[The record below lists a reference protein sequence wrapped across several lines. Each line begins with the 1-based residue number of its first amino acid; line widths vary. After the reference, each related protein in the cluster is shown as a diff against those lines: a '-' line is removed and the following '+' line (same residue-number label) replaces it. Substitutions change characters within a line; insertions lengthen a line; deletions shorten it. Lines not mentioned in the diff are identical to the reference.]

1 MDTIHSVID
10 FSTNLLSTGG
20 ILYGFLLVFV
30 ECFLPMLPLSAFI
43 ALNVNAFGM
52 FMGIFISWIATC
64 CGSYCVYRIC
74 SFLERKYLSNFL
86 GKRKEKKIIQFI
98 NRFQNIT
105 FSELVLLYTLP
116 FTPVFFVNIVCG
128 ITKVSKEKYSLALVI
143 GKVFS
148 TIFWAYIG
156 NSFIVSLTDI
166 YSLLYIGIALI
177 VAYGISKIVCYQMN
191 IN

>member
-1 MDTIHSVID
+1 MEMVRSLIEV
-10 FSTNLLSTGG
+10 STNLLSTGG
-20 ILYGFLLVFV
+20 LLYGFLLIFI

-52 FMGIFISWIATC
+52 IMGIFISWIATC
-64 CGSYCVYRIC
+64 CGSYCVYLIC
-74 SFLERKYLSNFL
+74 SFLERKYLSSFF
-86 GKRKEKKIIQFI
+86 GKRKEKKIIQFV

-116 FTPVFFVNIVCG
+116 FTPVFFVNVVSG
-128 ITKVSKEKYSLALVI
+128 ITKVSKEKFLVSMMI

-148 TIFWAYIG
+148 VIFWAYIG

-166 YSLLYIGIALI
+166 YSLLYIGIALL

-191 IN
+191 ID